1 MRSAVLPVQCGCAA
15 AIRAFLPPHSLLQL
29 PSAPKAGGSCA
40 RCHSLRRLFL
50 RSLRTQGRRS
60 AAARRVPPTT
70 HRSCRRVP
78 PAAWPASP
86 GGGAGWALRQAP
98 VQTARNQSHRGIGRQ
113 AGVTTPVK
121 QVPLSP
127 SCQCHYPRQAKAT
140 IGKLKRI
147 LLFEKTDTF
156 FACCFRTGHFSWGIS
171 R

>member
-1 MRSAVLPVQCGCAA
+1 MQAGGACAVRVGLAQCGWGLRSAGGACAVRVGLAQCGCAA

-29 PSAPKAGGSCA
+29 PSAPKAGGSSA

-70 HRSCRRVP
+70 PRSCRRVP

-86 GGGAGWALRQAP
+86 GGGADWALRQAP

-121 QVPLSP
+121 QVSLPPPASVTTPVKSMPLLES
-127 SCQCHYPRQAKAT
+127 
-140 IGKLKRI
+140 
-147 LLFEKTDTF
+147 
-156 FACCFRTGHFSWGIS
+156 
-171 R
+171 